1 MSISILEASAGR
13 TLIIRAINGSMLS
26 LAAIDKS
33 KHDEIYKIELTK
45 YVKAILE
52 TINNEDLSYEE
63 KVEKAKSYYE
73 EYKIVLENSFAA
85 IFKSP
90 YHNVTV
96 RNVCNR

>member
-1 MSISILEASAGR
+1 MSLSICKLAGGR
-13 TLIIRAINGSMLS
+13 TLYIEAINGSVLS
-26 LAAIDKS
+26 LEAIGKS

-45 YVKAILE
+45 YINLIFE

-63 KVEKAKSYYE
+63 KVEKAKSYYD